1 MLPVACAGRSS
12 LLHEQQKGAAFQM
25 ACSSS
30 LRHEASSEPRLGMTR
45 ILAIVVR
52 AQVGLLRVVG
62 NGLLWIWPASLRM
75 AVGASPTLDPGPLR
89 FSG

>member
-52 AQVGLLRVVG
+52 AQVGLLRAVG
-62 NGLLWIWPASLRM
+62 NGLLFFFFDKDANP
-75 AVGASPTLDPGPLR
+75 PLR
-89 FSG
+89 RDTDHYTRP